1 MIQNV
6 LRDIGGI
13 GLYGVISVC
22 LFFLVFSVALV
33 RACLLK
39 QPFLKSMSA
48 LPLNDGVRP
57 SPAAA
62 TISHQMAPS
71 ELSDVVQTHHG
82 SGSGDGRTPAT
93 PLAGTKGVRNHE

>member
-39 QPFLKSMSA
+39 KPFLKSMSA
-48 LPLNDGVRP
+48 QPLDDGE
-57 SPAAA
+57 PA
-62 TISHQMAPS
+62 P
-71 ELSDVVQTHHG
+71 
-82 SGSGDGRTPAT
+82 
-93 PLAGTKGVRNHE
+93 TKGIPSHE

>member
-13 GLYGVISVC
+13 GIYGVISVC

-39 QPFLKSMSA
+39 KQFLKSMSA
-48 LPLNDGVRP
+48 LPLDDGVRP

-62 TISHQMAPS
+62 ALPRSRPRPL
-71 ELSDVVQTHHG
+71 ELSGTPRPKRV
-82 SGSGDGRTPAT
+82 SAPGDGRAPA
-93 PLAGTKGVRNHE
+93 PTKGLSHHE

>member
-33 RACLLK
+33 WACLLSK
-39 QPFLKSMSA
+39 PFLKSMSA
-48 LPLNDGVRP
+48 LPLDDGVRP

-62 TISHQMAPS
+62 VLPHPRPF
-71 ELSDVVQTHHG
+71 ELSGTSLLNRV
-82 SGSGDGRTPAT
+82 SAPGDGRAPTP
-93 PLAGTKGVRNHE
+93 TKGVSPHE

>member
-22 LFFLVFSVALV
+22 LFLLVFSVALI

-39 QPFLKSMSA
+39 KTFLNSVSA
-48 LPLNDGVRP
+48 LPLDDG
-57 SPAAA
+57 SPG
-62 TISHQMAPS
+62 P
-71 ELSDVVQTHHG
+71 
-82 SGSGDGRTPAT
+82 
-93 PLAGTKGVRNHE
+93 TKGESRHE

>member
-33 RACLLK
+33 RALRLK
-39 QPFLKSMSA
+39 QSFVKSMSA
-48 LPLNDGVRP
+48 LPLDD
-57 SPAAA
+57 AA
-62 TISHQMAPS
+62 
-71 ELSDVVQTHHG
+71 
-82 SGSGDGRTPAT
+82 PAT
-93 PLAGTKGVRNHE
+93 KKGAFQDE

>member
-22 LFFLVFSVALV
+22 LFFVVFSVALI

-39 QPFLKSMSA
+39 KPFLKSMSV
-48 LPLNDGVRP
+48 LPLDDDQ
-57 SPAAA
+57 PA
-62 TISHQMAPS
+62 P
-71 ELSDVVQTHHG
+71 
-82 SGSGDGRTPAT
+82 
-93 PLAGTKGVRNHE
+93 TKGVSHHE